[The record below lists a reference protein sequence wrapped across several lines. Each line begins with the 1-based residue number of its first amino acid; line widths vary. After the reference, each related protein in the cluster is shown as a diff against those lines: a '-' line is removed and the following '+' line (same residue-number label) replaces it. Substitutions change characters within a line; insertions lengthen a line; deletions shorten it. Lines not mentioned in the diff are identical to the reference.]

1 MTRNVKGIET
11 TKYLTREE
19 SIDLSNGR
27 ESFDS
32 FKVNQLEEK
41 CDSASRHKKYGL
53 QWFYKAKRK
62 NLNNPNSDEED
73 NGKPI
78 VRRIVRNFDQKKLLE
93 LINSKTVDI
102 NETSPKGITALH
114 EAAIDGNLA
123 CLQIL
128 VENGADISKADNEG
142 YTSLDY
148 AVLGGHFDCA
158 AFLVSKGS
166 NTDHIKNG
174 NPYFR
179 SGVSHR

>member
-1 MTRNVKGIET
+1 MSRSFRDSS
-11 TKYLTREE
+11 KYLSRDDQTDQPGNE
-19 SIDLSNGR
+19 SDT
-27 ESFDS
+27 
-32 FKVNQLEEK
+32 
-41 CDSASRHKKYGL
+41 SRHKKYGL

-62 NLNNPNSDEED
+62 NLNNEDEDE

-123 CLQIL
+123 CMQIL

-158 AFLVSKGS
+158 AFLISKGS

-179 SGVSHR
+179 PTSSHR